1 MTSED
6 KYVLSQLTNETGNLK
21 GILKQQNKIENMASS
36 MLDAVFLLDM
46 LTELKEQDS
55 KNGLELL
62 EKQFHSVFYWEK
74 DEGYLKEFGIVKE

>member
-62 EKQFHSVFYWEK
+62 E
-74 DEGYLKEFGIVKE
+74 

>member
-46 LTELKEQDS
+46 LKELKENNS
-55 KNGLELL
+55 KNGL
-62 EKQFHSVFYWEK
+62 
-74 DEGYLKEFGIVKE
+74 

>member
-46 LTELKEQDS
+46 LTELKEQNS

-62 EKQFHSVFYWEK
+62 EKTIPLRFLLGK
-74 DEGYLKEFGIVKE
+74 G

>member
-62 EKQFHSVFYWEK
+62 EKQFHSVSIGKRMK
-74 DEGYLKEFGIVKE
+74 DILKN

>member
-62 EKQFHSVFYWEK
+62 EKQFYSVFYWEK
-74 DEGYLKEFGIVKE
+74 DEGYLKELGIVKE

>member
-46 LTELKEQDS
+46 LTDS

-74 DEGYLKEFGIVKE
+74 DEGYLKELGIVKE

>member
-36 MLDAVFLLDM
+36 MLDAVFIRYAYRVKR
-46 LTELKEQDS
+46 TELK
-55 KNGLELL
+55 KRFGTFRKTIPLRFLL
-62 EKQFHSVFYWEK
+62 GK
-74 DEGYLKEFGIVKE
+74 G